1 MTQLN
6 LTSHT
11 GELWINQ
18 WKCHWQNLLSFNF
31 PFTKCVLAIIYSHK
45 NIFKNFSNVTNE
57 NICGNISNIKI
68 LHMLIDELL
77 IKRFVMI
84 NKFIFCVH
92 LYSDFYS
99 VIISRQKYVLNAF
112 KSLFD
117 KVWITELT
125 LIHKNIK
132 VSS

>member
-1 MTQLN
+1 MDQGQFSDPDFISFTHQREN
-6 LTSHT
+6 LS
-11 GELWINQ
+11 
-18 WKCHWQNLLSFNF
+18 NLS
-31 PFTKCVLAIIYSHK
+31 II
-45 NIFKNFSNVTNE
+45 FFSNVTNE

-112 KSLFD
+112 KSLF
-117 KVWITELT
+117 
-125 LIHKNIK
+125 
-132 VSS
+132 